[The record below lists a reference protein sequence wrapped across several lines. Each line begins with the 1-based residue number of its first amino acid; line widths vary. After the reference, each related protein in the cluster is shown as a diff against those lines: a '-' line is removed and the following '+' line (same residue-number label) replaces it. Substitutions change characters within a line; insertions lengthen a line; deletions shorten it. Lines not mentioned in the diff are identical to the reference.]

1 MSRKPDVLDLAE
13 LFGLV
18 KVMAA
23 RMERAE
29 ANIAALAKAAS
40 AALPTEHDAK
50 VFAVMREVQDLQHA
64 ADRMRGAHA
73 TGALHTGGSGR
84 Q

>member
-18 KVMAA
+18 KMMAA

-29 ANIAALAKAAS
+29 ANIAAIAKS
-40 AALPTEHDAK
+40 GGVVLPAEHDAK

-64 ADRMRGAHA
+64 ADRMRAAHA
-73 TGALHTGGSGR
+73 AGALHTGAPRR